1 MKRTMT
7 ATPPALG
14 ARAWATVVLV
24 GLVGQL
30 AWTIENMYLNV
41 FVYNTITTDPTVIAV
56 LVAASAVAATLATL
70 TVGAWSDRVG
80 RRREFIAAGY
90 VLWGATT
97 AAFGLVRPQL
107 PDGVALGAP
116 EAARAVGVA
125 VVTIVVLDCV
135 MSLFGSGAND
145 AAFNAWVTDSTTP
158 ANRGR
163 VDGVLATLPLVSMLI
178 VFGLL
183 DGLTQRGDWELFFGI
198 VGATTAAVG
207 VVAWFLVRDRQPLER
222 VADGY
227 LASLVHG
234 LRPSTMRA
242 HPRLYVTLLAVAI
255 LGVSSQVYLP
265 YLIIYLQRFLQI
277 DAYALALGVVLI
289 LASLVSVAAGR
300 FIDRVG
306 KTRAILPLTA
316 LLLAGLVGMFLAR
329 GLVSVIV
336 AGTVMMGGM
345 LGAGAA
351 AAATVRD
358 HTPAGRVGMV
368 QGLRMVALVL
378 VPMVVGP
385 FIGAAVIVGANET
398 YVDLGVERQVPT
410 PWMFLFAAAI
420 ALLVA
425 VPVTWLRR
433 LPEERP

>member
-420 ALLVA
+420 ALLVIA
-425 VPVTWLRR
+425 PVTWLRR

>member
-1 MKRTMT
+1 MT
-7 ATPPALG
+7 AAPPALG

-70 TVGAWSDRVG
+70 AVGAWSDRVG
-80 RRREFIAAGY
+80 RRREFIAVGY

-207 VVAWFLVRDRQPLER
+207 VVAWFLVRDRRPLER

-265 YLIIYLQRFLQI
+265 YLIIYLQRFLRI

-289 LASLVSVAAGR
+289 LASALSVAAGR

-306 KTRAILPLTA
+306 KVRAILPLTA

-398 YVDLGVERQVPT
+398 YVDLGAVRQVPT

>member
-1 MKRTMT
+1 
-7 ATPPALG
+7 
-14 ARAWATVVLV
+14 
-24 GLVGQL
+24 
-30 AWTIENMYLNV
+30 
-41 FVYNTITTDPTVIAV
+41 
-56 LVAASAVAATLATL
+56 
-70 TVGAWSDRVG
+70 
-80 RRREFIAAGY
+80 
-90 VLWGATT
+90 
-97 AAFGLVRPQL
+97 
-107 PDGVALGAP
+107 
-116 EAARAVGVA
+116 

-145 AAFNAWVTDSTTP
+145 AAFNAWVTDTTAP

-183 DGLTQRGDWELFFGI
+183 DGLTQRGDWELFFGL
-198 VGATTAAVG
+198 VGATTATVG
-207 VVAWFLVRDRQPLER
+207 VVAWFLVRDRRPLGR
-222 VADGY
+222 VSDGY

-265 YLIIYLQRFLQI
+265 YLIIYLQRYLRI

-289 LASLVSVAAGR
+289 LASAVSVAAGR
-300 FIDRVG
+300 VIDRVG
-306 KTRAILPLTA
+306 KVRAILPLTG
-316 LLLAGLVGMFLAR
+316 LLLVGLVGMFLAR
-329 GLVSVIV
+329 GLAPVIL

-358 HTPAGRVGMV
+358 NTPAGRVGMV

-378 VPMVVGP
+378 VPMIVGP

-398 YVDLGVERQVPT
+398 YVDLGAVRQVPT

-420 ALLVA
+420 ALLVI

-433 LPEERP
+433 LPEESP

>member
-1 MKRTMT
+1 MT

-70 TVGAWSDRVG
+70 AVGAWSDRVG
-80 RRREFIAAGY
+80 RRREFIAVGY

-207 VVAWFLVRDRQPLER
+207 VVAWFLVRDRRPLER

-265 YLIIYLQRFLQI
+265 YLIIYLQRFLRI

-289 LASLVSVAAGR
+289 LASALSVAAGR

-306 KTRAILPLTA
+306 KVRAILPLTA
-316 LLLAGLVGMFLAR
+316 LLLVGLVGMFLAR